1 MATDGKPFSVRGEFH
16 GLDPF
21 FRLFAFVDFLVEVV
35 SAGTNL
41 PDAVVEADGN
51 LSGLGVDAYAPG
63 LLVG

>member
-1 MATDGKPFSVRGEFH
+1 MATDGKPFSVRAKLH
-16 GLDPF
+16 RLDPF

-35 SAGTNL
+35 GAGTNL
-41 PDAVVEADGN
+41 PDAIVEADGD